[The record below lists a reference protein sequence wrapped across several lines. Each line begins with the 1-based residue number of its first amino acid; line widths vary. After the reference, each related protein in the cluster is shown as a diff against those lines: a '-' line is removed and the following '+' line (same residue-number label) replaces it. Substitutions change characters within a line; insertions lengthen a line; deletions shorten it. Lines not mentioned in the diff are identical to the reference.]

1 MKAVV
6 GAFQQREICFVPQN
20 YDDTFTDVRSTR
32 AASGH
37 HRTVGLLDQFD
48 INLEII

>member
-1 MKAVV
+1 MKVV
-6 GAFQQREICFVPQN
+6 VAAFNKEGYVPQN
-20 YDDTFTDVRSTR
+20 YVDTFTDVRSTR